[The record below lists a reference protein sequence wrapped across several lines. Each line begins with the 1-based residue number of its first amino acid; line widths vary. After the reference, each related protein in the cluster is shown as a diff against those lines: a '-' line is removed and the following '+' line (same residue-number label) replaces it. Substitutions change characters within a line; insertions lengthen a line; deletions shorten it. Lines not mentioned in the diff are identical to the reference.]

1 MRLDKNKVKEL
12 LLKDIDSKDIAI
24 ILNVKDSAV
33 RKCISRYF
41 LDIVE
46 KIRQEKE
53 DTIATLYEEGFTA
66 EEIAYK
72 RKMPIPTVKNYFLL
86 DRFIELKAT
95 HEFNLKEKKKIRR
108 ETNRIMN
115 RENNNIL
122 STRGIINQ
130 NRQSFITRNGKLVF
144 DNSRGA
150 RPWDVPKAYTY
161 NV

>member
-12 LLKDIDSKDIAI
+12 LLNDIDSKEIAI
-24 ILNVKDSAV
+24 VLNAKESAV

-46 KIRQEKE
+46 KLRKEKE
-53 DTIATLYEEGFTA
+53 DKIAKLYKEGYTA
-66 EEIAYK
+66 EKIAYK
-72 RKMPIPTVKNYFLL
+72 LNMEISTVKNYFSL
-86 DRFIELKAT
+86 DRFIELKST
-95 HEFNLKEKKKIRR
+95 HEFNLKEIKKISRD
-108 ETNRIMN
+108 TKRIMN
-115 RENNNIL
+115 QENNHIL

-150 RPWDVPKAYTY
+150 RPWDVPQTY
-161 NV
+161 RFNV